1 MNPKRTANRGW
12 IGALWTLV
20 VLGALNS
27 PITAQQPASAES
39 EPPTR
44 NAAAQ
49 PVVTPANATVTAG
62 QNQQFTATAY
72 LRDGTKQ
79 DITRAVQWNSSS
91 SQIATISSGPTGGGL
106 ATAKAAG
113 KVTITAMLNGVSG
126 SATLAVNSP
135 LDQVLHSMDEN
146 AAKFRCAQADF
157 VWTPYNS
164 VINDTE
170 TPDRGKIY
178 FRKVGSEIQMGA
190 TIQPP
195 DDRQIVFAAGKVEV
209 YQPKTKV
216 LDVYDTS
223 AHKAEVESF
232 LVLGFGS
239 SGQDLRKSF
248 EVKYLGEQKI
258 GNVSTGHLQ
267 LTPLSEKVKTSFPR
281 IDLWI
286 SPQGL
291 SLRQQLFQTGGDYRL
306 ADYSNIRLDQ
316 KVPDSAF
323 KIKSSGPTKTVTH

>member
-1 MNPKRTANRGW
+1 MNPKRTLSRIG
-12 IGALWTLV
+12 IGAF
-20 VLGALNS
+20 ALAMAVAAHAQSAAGQESAKTQPVAKNS
-27 PITAQQPASAES
+27 ASHPMTVAAQTETAAAPVKESKDSAEKKP
-39 EPPTR
+39 EP
-44 NAAAQ
+44 AA
-49 PVVTPANATVTAG
+49 
-62 QNQQFTATAY
+62 
-72 LRDGTKQ
+72 K
-79 DITRAVQWNSSS
+79 NSTS
-91 SQIATISSGPTGGGL
+91 
-106 ATAKAAG
+106 K
-113 KVTITAMLNGVSG
+113 SG
-126 SATLAVNSP
+126 S

-146 AAKFRCAQADF
+146 AAKFRSAQADF

-170 TPDRGKIY
+170 LPDRGKIY

-248 EVKYLGEQKI
+248 EIKYLGEQKI
-258 GNVSTGHLQ
+258 GGVATGHLQ
-267 LTPLSEKVKTSFPR
+267 LTPLADKVKSNFPR

-286 SPQGL
+286 NPQGL
-291 SLRQQLFQTGGDYRL
+291 SLRQQLFQIGGDYRL
-306 ADYSNIRLDQ
+306 ADYSNIRLNER
-316 KVPDSAF
+316 VPDSAF